1 MVIGLGY
8 PAIPSRFKDPD
19 DPLNS
24 YWKPSSV
31 PSVRGKAQS
40 WRANYR
46 NGACGIRK
54 LGGMLLLLMLESFVL
69 GGVFVLCMESSMY
82 GVF

>member
-1 MVIGLGY
+1 MSLLPNHTPEPDEYKMVIGLGY

-19 DPLNS
+19 DPENS
-24 YWKPSSV
+24 FWKPSSV

-46 NGACGIRK
+46 NDACGIRK
-54 LGGMLLLLMLESFVL
+54 LDDDMTMTDPVSV
-69 GGVFVLCMESSMY
+69 
-82 GVF
+82 